1 MPTPPACPVC
11 GALVPAAGLG
21 PVLHIE
27 WHANTD
33 TLNGWNVYEARTH
46 MRAAVDAYVDLPPAH
61 DETLRL
67 PPITDTV
74 RRRPPVPAV
83 RDLAGS
89 ELLRALAD
97 AIDADP
103 DTAGEEL

>member
-1 MPTPPACPVC
+1 MPPSPPHCPLC
-11 GALVPAAGLG
+11 GAYVHDAMTHAG
-21 PVLHIE
+21 
-27 WHANTD
+27 WHADTENLEAQGRTRLDLYGAILDSGAALTD
-33 TLNGWNVYEARTH
+33 PARF
-46 MRAAVDAYVDLPPAH
+46 AL

-83 RDLAGS
+83 RDLAGA

-97 AIDADP
+97 AIDAD
-103 DTAGEEL
+103 DDLDGEEL